1 MVMLVKWLAMTMA
14 LQLPAGRPAC
24 VTAASPPSP
33 ARALGRILMTAVGMA
48 EEPTAHFEGSF
59 YGVYA
64 RVALNM
70 NTRVA
75 HVELSGIPLGGSLEG
90 EGWLKSAGTESGPVV
105 LQEEFAARLARRF
118 VEISRASLDRR
129 AGTVTVWASVPL
141 LGEIE
146 MVLNEIQSDA

>member
-1 MVMLVKWLAMTMA
+1 MVLIKWVVMTMA
-14 LQLPAGRPAC
+14 MQIPARGPAC
-24 VTAASPPSP
+24 ATAASPPSP
-33 ARALGRILMTAVGMA
+33 ARALGRILMTAVGLA
-48 EEPTAHFEGSF
+48 EEPMAHFEGSF

-75 HVELSGIPLGGSLEG
+75 HVTLSGIPLGGSLEG

-105 LQEEFAARLARRF
+105 LQEEFAARRARRGVGF
-118 VEISRASLDRR
+118 SRAPRDRR
-129 AGTVTVWASVPL
+129 AQTGTVWASVPL

-146 MVLNEIQSDA
+146 MVLNEIPPDA

>member
-1 MVMLVKWLAMTMA
+1 MVVLIKWVVMAMA
-14 LQLPAGRPAC
+14 LQLPTGGPAC
-24 VTAASPPSP
+24 ATATSPPSP
-33 ARALGRILMTAVGMA
+33 ARALGRILMSAVGMA
-48 EEPTAHFEGSF
+48 EEPMAHFEGSF

-64 RVALNM
+64 SVALNT

-75 HVELSGIPLGGSLEG
+75 HVTLSGIPLGGSLEG

-118 VEISRASLDRR
+118 VEISRASLDRG
-129 AGTVTVWASVPL
+129 AKTVTVWAIVPL

-146 MVLNEIQSDA
+146 MVLNEIPPDA

>member
-1 MVMLVKWLAMTMA
+1 M
-14 LQLPAGRPAC
+14 
-24 VTAASPPSP
+24 
-33 ARALGRILMTAVGMA
+33 
-48 EEPTAHFEGSF
+48 AHFEGSF

-75 HVELSGIPLGGSLEG
+75 HVTLSGIPLGGSLEG

-105 LQEEFAARLARRF
+105 LQEEFAARLARRY
-118 VEISRASLDRR
+118 VEISRASLDRG
-129 AGTVTVWASVPL
+129 AKTVTVWASVPL

-146 MVLNEIQSDA
+146 MVLNETTPDA

>member
-1 MVMLVKWLAMTMA
+1 MVVLVKWLAMTMA
-14 LQLPAGRPAC
+14 LQLPANGPAC

-33 ARALGRILMTAVGMA
+33 ARALGRILMSAVGLA
-48 EEPTAHFEGSF
+48 EEPTTHFEGSF

-75 HVELSGIPLGGSLEG
+75 HVTLSGIPLGGSLEG
-90 EGWLKSAGTESGPVV
+90 EGWLKSAGTESGTVV
-105 LQEEFAARLARRF
+105 LQDEFAARLARRY
-118 VEISRASLDRR
+118 VEISRASLDRHAR
-129 AGTVTVWASVPL
+129 TVTVWASVPL

-146 MVLNEIQSDA
+146 MVLNEIPPDA